1 MGIDDAGTQ
10 QSGLDRND
18 NPFGIP
24 LARHHAHLEGF
35 RSQVTPL
42 PNRSVPLAPWL
53 FSLLH
58 SLSFP
63 AHHRASPPSPS
74 YLTLRGLD
82 CRATT
87 ALLASLL
94 ITFENGMITKSRA
107 SSSTR
112 AAQILTCQRIST
124 CEDGRTG
131 RIYAAP
137 DFWAITALRAKE
149 PLETSCDDGEQR
161 RARRNGRNRAR
172 AIRAWR

>member
-1 MGIDDAGTQ
+1 MRSYHCLIWASMMPAHSRVDWN
-10 QSGLDRND
+10 RND

-74 YLTLRGLD
+74 YLTLRSLD

-112 AAQILTCQRIST
+112 AAQVQSRSMMS
-124 CEDGRTG
+124 
-131 RIYAAP
+131 AQ
-137 DFWAITALRAKE
+137 F
-149 PLETSCDDGEQR
+149 
-161 RARRNGRNRAR
+161 
-172 AIRAWR
+172 